1 MASTEAWKSAKNA
14 FDALHQ
20 CCDEGKVDINTLP
33 DARFRQNFAWFVDEH
48 NDVRL
53 PFGWYLENRRYE
65 ADLRTL
71 LLNARISAL
80 ESLRKACENEGQDP
94 EWLIQAI
101 KERASDGVI
110 HFSSH
115 DDELAMNAIFAH
127 WFAADPEAHWL
138 VRWLLEAEFLDAY
151 VFNDNDETS
160 ALNEGKRYAVL
171 NALRILRRPNRRFQT
186 SCSFPFPVNGRLCR
200 IPTKSTI
207 WGQQAACS
215 PIGFVVKCW
224 EALPSMTFRL
234 LMRQQQISNSW
245 STG

>member
-1 MASTEAWKSAKNA
+1 MASTETWKSAKNA

-20 CCDEGKVDINTLP
+20 CCDEGKVDINTFP

-127 WFAADPEAHWL
+127 WFAADPEAHLL

-160 ALNEGKRYAVL
+160 ALNETKACCRQTLFERIAP
-171 NALRILRRPNRRFQT
+171 ALQGSSAGQNRRFQT
-186 SCSFPFPVNGRLCR
+186 SCTFPFPVNGRLCR
-200 IPTKSTI
+200 TTPSQQMSTK
-207 WGQQAACS
+207 
-215 PIGFVVKCW
+215 
-224 EALPSMTFRL
+224 
-234 LMRQQQISNSW
+234 
-245 STG
+245 